1 LLPSGKVL
9 IGGGNLLDATH
20 LRFDFQVYAP
30 WYIVAGLPR
39 PQIVDVNGGVEQIG
53 YDQIFRIKHEVLPGL
68 AINKVVLIHPGSV
81 THGFNSDQRYIEL
94 EISPPVEEEGVEGE
108 IMARMP
114 PRAPGHPAW
123 QPTDVT
129 GPPGFYMLFLVSTS
143 RVPSEAAW
151 VELLP

>member
-1 LLPSGKVL
+1 M
-9 IGGGNLLDATH
+9 NATH
-20 LRFDFQVYAP
+20 LRFDFQVYSP

-39 PQIVDVNGGVEQIG
+39 PQIAGVNGGVEQIQ
-53 YDQIFRIKHEVLPGL
+53 YNQIFKIKHEVVPGV
-68 AINKVVLIHPGSV
+68 AINKVVLIRPGSV
-81 THGFNSDQRYIEL
+81 THGSNSDQRYIEL
-94 EISPPVEEEGVEGE
+94 EIIQPVEEEVVEGE

-114 PRAPGHPAW
+114 PRAPGHLAW

-129 GPPGFYMLFLVSTS
+129 GPPGFYMLFLVTTS